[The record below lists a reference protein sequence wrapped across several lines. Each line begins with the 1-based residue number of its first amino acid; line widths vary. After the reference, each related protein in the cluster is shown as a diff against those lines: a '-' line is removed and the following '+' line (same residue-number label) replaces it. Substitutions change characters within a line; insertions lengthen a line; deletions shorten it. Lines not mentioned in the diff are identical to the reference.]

1 VIVKKKRNRPGF
13 LREKGISD
21 FPFGENFLSASSWG
35 RGIPTLNWCPPG
47 DGLVHHGG
55 HSFVATSPMSNGDA
69 ITTIGAQ
76 GTIVNGVRNRT
87 VAVEGGKRRAGRSN
101 RQHPLRGQRP
111 RGLRAG
117 RSGAMLQR
125 AGTIAFKAPC

>member
-76 GTIVNGVRNRT
+76 GTIVNGVRSRT
-87 VAVEGGKRRAGRSN
+87 VAAESGNAVLGDRIDSILLGGSGRAVS
-101 RQHPLRGQRP
+101 GQ
-111 RGLRAG
+111 AAAAQCC
-117 RSGAMLQR
+117 SAQEQ
-125 AGTIAFKAPC
+125 